1 MSLRSEFRVVISTLK
16 RCWVRLCLKLFV
28 GGAHVL
34 FTLFVF
40 DYVLWCSTHIV
51 FSVLFFFVLCT
62 PCCQF
67 LSIVTVASAINDRFF
82 F

>member
-1 MSLRSEFRVVISTLK
+1 MLGSPLPQIVCRR
-16 RCWVRLCLKLFV
+16 
-28 GGAHVL
+28 AHVL

-67 LSIVTVASAINDRFF
+67 LSIVPVASAINDRFF
-82 F
+82 FITGNVSNVLLKTI